1 MYGNCYILCFWELA
15 FFTKASD
22 INQVWTS
29 RRKSGSSGDH
39 LSRSMV
45 PLFPSQFI
53 PEVIYPQRGVPS
65 QAADIVESI
74 LQGDFALIYTCSARY
89 PCFVDRH
96 HFPPKRSLSWG
107 SGRSLLAILVTS
119 RRLILRNTQW
129 RLSLSPQ

>member
-1 MYGNCYILCFWELA
+1 MLLGAGFLHKGKRHQPSLDLSAEIWLKW
-15 FFTKASD
+15 
-22 INQVWTS
+22 
-29 RRKSGSSGDH
+29 RSSFKF
-39 LSRSMV
+39 SRSMV

-53 PEVIYPQRGVPS
+53 PEEIYPQRGVPS